1 MSAYNIKYSKKRT
14 WRSKM
19 NRKGECCMCGKTIYG
34 YGYYEWTCKN
44 GSYLDGKPKDNLMS
58 SLDYLQEEICPHCG
72 FVYDGIDNACLP
84 TQPEKLNKYRE
95 LMQTE
100 EYQNTLNDPNME
112 NVLKTTL
119 IEKLYKE
126 KGISRSH
133 LSDLKINLFLS
144 WYYEVK
150 GNTEKMNYYLKEFYN
165 DMCNHYK
172 HTKESFE
179 YFHSM
184 DRFES
189 IAPLISEDKLD
200 ECKKI
205 AEEFINTKD
214 DDWLV
219 EEIDRYSSFA
229 IAFIDVCRRLK
240 HFDKALHYINAFKKS
255 EIYNEQRLGKTEYY
269 QKRIGKE
276 EELCLNKDNGRY

>member
-72 FVYDGIDNACLP
+72 FVYGNIDGEMKYSNP
-84 TQPEKLNKYRE
+84 KLYNRLKE
-95 LMQTE
+95 VMKTE
-100 EYQNTLNDPNME
+100 EYQNIINDRNME
-112 NVLKTTL
+112 SMLKTTL
-119 IEKLYKE
+119 IRKLYKE
-126 KGISRSH
+126 SRVSIPGDYY
-133 LSDLKINLFLS
+133 LTINLFLS

-150 GNTEKMNYYLKEFYN
+150 DDIEKMNNCLKEFHD
-165 DMCNHYK
+165 DMCNYYK
-172 HTKESFE
+172 KVKKSFE

-189 IAPLISEDKLD
+189 IAPLISEDKFD
-200 ECKKI
+200 ECKQI
-205 AEEFINTKD
+205 AEEFTNTKE
-214 DDWLV
+214 DDWLIK
-219 EEIDRYSSFA
+219 EINDEPSISSS
-229 IAFIDVCRRLK
+229 FIDVCRRLGR
-240 HFDKALHYINAFKKS
+240 FDEALYYINIFKKTGVYNKPLIKS
-255 EIYNEQRLGKTEYY
+255 HEHYTKEID
-269 QKRIGKE
+269 E
-276 EELCLNKDNGRY
+276 EEKLCLNKDNGRY